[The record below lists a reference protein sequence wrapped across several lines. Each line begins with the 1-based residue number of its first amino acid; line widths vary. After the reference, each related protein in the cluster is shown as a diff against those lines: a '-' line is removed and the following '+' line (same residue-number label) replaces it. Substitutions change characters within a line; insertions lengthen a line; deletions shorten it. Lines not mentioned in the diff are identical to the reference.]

1 MPERN
6 TADSTRKPVCIVGG
20 GVIGLAVGWRLA
32 RKGAAVELFDRD
44 TAGRGASWAAAG
56 MLAPVSEVGFED
68 EGFLSLGRESLRL
81 FPEFLGELERDGG
94 VAVRLDTRG
103 TLILGLDRDDAER
116 LRRLYD
122 FREHLGLTVT
132 WLSGTEARE
141 IEPLVSPRVSSG
153 IWIPDDHQ
161 VDNRVLVEALKA
173 AFQRCGGTL
182 HEHRPVSEVLL
193 RGGRVAGVRT
203 ELGNVDAACI
213 VIAAGCWSKQIGGIP
228 KELLP
233 PVRPVK
239 GQIITLS
246 ADEMYPFVHVI
257 RAPDAYLVP
266 KGDGRIVLGASE
278 EDVGFDAT
286 VTAGAIYRL
295 LERGWRAVP
304 SIYDLPIREII
315 AGLRPGSRDHDP
327 IVGKT
332 GVEGLYYATGHYRHG
347 ILLTP
352 VTALEISGLILEGKS
367 TGVFAPFSP
376 TRFHP
381 VGKRSVDW

>member
-1 MPERN
+1 MGRIP
-6 TADSTRKPVCIVGG
+6 ADRVRKPVCIVGG
-20 GVIGLAVGWRLA
+20 GVIGLAIGWRLA
-32 RKGAAVELFDRD
+32 RQGAAVEIFERD
-44 TAGRGASWAAAG
+44 DAGRGASWAAAG

-68 EGFLSLGRESLRL
+68 EGFLALGGESLRL
-81 FPEFLGELERDGG
+81 YPEFLDELSGDAG
-94 VAVRLDTRG
+94 VEVRLDTRG
-103 TLILGLDRDDAER
+103 TLLIGLDRDDAER

-122 FREHLGLTVT
+122 FREHLGLPVK

-141 IEPLVSPRVSSG
+141 IEPLVSPRASSA

-161 VDNRVLVEALKA
+161 VDNRALVGALKA
-173 AFQRCGGTL
+173 AFRKCGGTL
-182 HEHRPVSEVLL
+182 HEHRSVSEVLL
-193 RGGRVAGVRT
+193 RGGRVTGVRT
-203 ELGNVDAACI
+203 GEGDTGASCV

-239 GQIITLS
+239 GQIITLGS
-246 ADEMYPFVHVI
+246 DRTYSFLHVI
-257 RAPDAYLVP
+257 RAPDAYFAP

-278 EDVGFDAT
+278 EDMGFDTT
-286 VTAGAIYRL
+286 VTAGAVYRL

-332 GVEGLYYATGHYRHG
+332 TIERLYYATGHYRHG

-352 VTALEISGLILEGKS
+352 VTALEICGLILEGKP
-367 TGVFAPFSP
+367 TGFFAPFAP
-376 TRFHP
+376 TRFFP
-381 VGKRSVDW
+381 AGARSVVW